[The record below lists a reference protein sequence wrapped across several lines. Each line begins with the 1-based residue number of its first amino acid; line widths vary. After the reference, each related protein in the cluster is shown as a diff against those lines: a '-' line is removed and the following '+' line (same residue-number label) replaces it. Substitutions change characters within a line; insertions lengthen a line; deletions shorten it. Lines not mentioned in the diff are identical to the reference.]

1 MTLYF
6 DVIVDT
12 DSGWELTNQM
22 FYESYDNLNENA
34 YGFSQFH
41 KTYVFEEKLIVAKS
55 FTFDSM
61 VASVQSVTLAALHE
75 L

>member
-1 MTLYF
+1 
-6 DVIVDT
+6 
-12 DSGWELTNQM
+12 M

-55 FTFDSM
+55 LPST
-61 VASVQSVTLAALHE
+61 AWWPPCNCHPAALHE